1 MIFYKINILVL
12 GITCLVSQIQA
23 QTAVSKPETKSEAS
37 KEAPLLPYNH
47 IFFVVRAKV
56 FHGVP
61 EKNRDFSI
69 QFFVQAIFPWSTS
82 LHRPL
87 VLNTIGDL

>member
-37 KEAPLLPYNH
+37 KEAPLLP
-47 IFFVVRAKV
+47 
-56 FHGVP
+56 
-61 EKNRDFSI
+61 
-69 QFFVQAIFPWSTS
+69 
-82 LHRPL
+82 
-87 VLNTIGDL
+87 